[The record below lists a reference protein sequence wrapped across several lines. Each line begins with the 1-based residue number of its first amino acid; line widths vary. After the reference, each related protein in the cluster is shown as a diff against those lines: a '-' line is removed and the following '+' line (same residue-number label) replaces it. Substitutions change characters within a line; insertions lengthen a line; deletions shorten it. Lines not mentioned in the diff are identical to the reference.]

1 MALFP
6 ERLKALRNNFGLSQQ
21 KLADI
26 IGNISKS
33 SINMY
38 ERGSR
43 EPSFETMEAFADFF
57 NVDLDYLY
65 GKSDTPNRSAIIQ
78 SSNLSPLSLSPHER
92 QLVLA
97 YRQHPEMQAAVDTLL
112 HLPAE
117 EFITKNA

>member
-57 NVDLDYLY
+57 MSILIIFTENQ
-65 GKSDTPNRSAIIQ
+65 TPLIARRLFSPLIFL
-78 SSNLSPLSLSPHER
+78 LSPSLPMS
-92 QLVLA
+92 VSWC
-97 YRQHPEMQAAVDTLL
+97 L
-112 HLPAE
+112 HIVNTRKCKPRLTP
-117 EFITKNA
+117 FCICLTKIL